1 MNWITHWFLSFS
13 QGKMLLNAVRFLSLC
28 TQITALKD
36 AFPFVISVV
45 LIFMNLSQLASTD
58 RLFLSVVIYV
68 ADG

>member
-1 MNWITHWFLSFS
+1 MNWITRWFLSFS
-13 QGKMLLNAVRFLSLC
+13 QGKMLLNALPVLSLC

>member
-1 MNWITHWFLSFS
+1 
-13 QGKMLLNAVRFLSLC
+13 MLLNAVRFLSLC